1 MASHYLKKLN
11 ITAITYQERRS
22 RGIRNIGSRT
32 IVCSVHIKMSKTVV
46 NDADSSP
53 TSSVSGSAVETFTIE
68 TIAVSFAANEKKSL
82 KELLAVLGEV
92 ILRVTQLIDTLLAD

>member
-1 MASHYLKKLN
+1 
-11 ITAITYQERRS
+11 
-22 RGIRNIGSRT
+22 
-32 IVCSVHIKMSKTVV
+32 MSKTVV

-68 TIAVSFAANEKKSL
+68 TIAVSCAANDKTSL
-82 KELLAVLGEV
+82 KAFLAVLGEV